1 MADGAT
7 LSWAV
12 VPAAGLGSRMS
23 GLHASGC
30 KELIEV
36 AGCSMLERT
45 IRELEQA
52 GIENIVVV
60 SSPAKPAIDAA
71 LEGRGVHIVHQSEPT
86 GLVDAVA
93 CARPLIGDGPMLI
106 ALPDGLFPDLNP
118 SAALL
123 RTWQGMTT
131 LVTVRTE
138 SPWGELLHDTGRVT
152 SMEENRILDL
162 ADKRKDQPF
171 PLGEHRITGRYI
183 WTTDFW
189 EFAEKGEVG
198 ALRVLA
204 SQGILRA
211 CPVNTAYVDVGN
223 PEGYAYAQSI
233 LNR

>member
-1 MADGAT
+1 
-7 LSWAV
+7 
-12 VPAAGLGSRMS
+12 MS

-71 LEGRGVHIVHQSEPT
+71 LEGRGVHIVHQSKPT

-138 SPWGELLHDTGRVT
+138 SPWGELLHDTGRVQYVSAT
-152 SMEENRILDL
+152 DDEALAAFQLCSRLEGIIPALEPAHALAHVAKIAGDL
-162 ADKRKDQPF
+162 PKDHLMVMNMCGRGDKDVFAVARF
-171 PLGEHRITGRYI
+171 LGI
-183 WTTDFW
+183 
-189 EFAEKGEVG
+189 EV
-198 ALRVLA
+198 
-204 SQGILRA
+204 SQ
-211 CPVNTAYVDVGN
+211 
-223 PEGYAYAQSI
+223 
-233 LNR
+233 